1 MDHWIHHVH
10 PSLLAAPLPTPA
22 RFTDCANFKL
32 LTSVDFF
39 RGADGLLFFNSTRC
53 NYCGSF
59 DCASFFCT
67 ARAHSTYSFLPD
79 NPQQEIRT
87 EGPARTQ
94 PRNDSGTT
102 AQLQEMEDSTEA
114 GVVAASTAP
123 LPKNPYTEPSIE
135 TAVTSAVEDTNGTD
149 MPAADLPPSLFETP
163 DPSRF
168 MDHLQPSNMRESAAE
183 QNHASGPDSADRD
196 AANILV
202 NGTFS
207 APNEPY
213 PMATVAS
220 SQDTNA
226 NAALLQ
232 QLGGELQSAGLP
244 NDHTALDMFPQETS
258 AYAKLVFPDG
268 DYYITTHDVMLGRNM
283 DFSEQWKRQKKAQRR
298 AHDTLESYRQE
309 PSQPSQ
315 HGDGDKQGHASSSSQ
330 SLEGRPA
337 PPNNVSEHGGV
348 VSYQA
353 HSDGEVEA
361 QRTTR
366 RKQRSWAISKSSSTT
381 SIDPSR
387 IHTSITSDKRTT
399 FGPDGEPEDRTYAS
413 IPIHTQIPEDITKIS
428 KQHLMFSFNFQIARW
443 ELHVVGNRAFVN
455 DHLYEKGNV
464 IALEHN
470 DDIMIASV
478 QMIFKLPDN
487 FRGSPG
493 ISHGTFSR
501 SDDEFSDD
509 GIIPSGTS
517 PVRRL
522 SKAID
527 FGDSDDDEDD
537 VDDDHAK
544 SKGKAN
550 TKKARTELKKKKPK
564 QEASPEAAKKGKKP
578 KTGGK
583 SPPESKQ
590 EENAS
595 PPAPPRIEPG
605 SALDGIPV
613 EELPQKRKGPGRPPK
628 NGLVSKR
635 DQSMVQKKMKEYEK
649 RGEAAPTYDYLV
661 QLVRAETKAKEAQ
674 TKALANGEVDPGL
687 SVMPSIEIEPSYR
700 TAKAA
705 TGSKPQPTDAA
716 DASAEPARKTSPK
729 PPKRPAK
736 EPSPIKAEAECTEEE
751 LKKPNGTYVHIIDEI
766 LREHPDGEADLP
778 DIYLRIQKKYP
789 HFKWRVSTQ
798 GWQSSV
804 RHNLLQHPRF
814 TTTGKSGKGNFWAI
828 NPEVSIEKEQ
838 KKRKATPPIGR
849 PVMQN
854 GQYGHP
860 QYGNPY
866 GTSQPN
872 GQPQFNGAHPPGSAG
887 YFSPY
892 AQPGQNARYGSQGQ
906 QGRPTPNAGQP
917 PKPRTEWELM
927 ISEFVKLRMKRL
939 DPFQG
944 QPTFEHM
951 KELWEHSL
959 NLLSA
964 SFHGGTASTPTL
976 RPANNEAEEIM
987 LADLMELFATDR
999 LRVAAR
1005 EEQARLKQGL
1015 QPDVNQAVEDGTAAS
1030 NNPNNANGSMPVTQS
1045 TAGASEA
1052 PAQQLA
1058 YAPPTDDK
1066 TEPQPDVNG
1075 EAVKRR
1081 EASSLVAS
1089 GLPTEAQQAVGQ
1101 PGTKR
1106 SAEDMDDGPDQKRSK
1121 GE

>member
-1 MDHWIHHVH
+1 M
-10 PSLLAAPLPTPA
+10 AA
-22 RFTDCANFKL
+22 
-32 LTSVDFF
+32 VD
-39 RGADGLLFFNSTRC
+39 
-53 NYCGSF
+53 
-59 DCASFFCT
+59 
-67 ARAHSTYSFLPD
+67 
-79 NPQQEIRT
+79 
-87 EGPARTQ
+87 
-94 PRNDSGTT
+94 
-102 AQLQEMEDSTEA
+102 
-114 GVVAASTAP
+114 V
-123 LPKNPYTEPSIE
+123 
-135 TAVTSAVEDTNGTD
+135 
-149 MPAADLPPSLFETP
+149 PPSQFQTP

-168 MDHLQPSNMRESAAE
+168 MDHLQSSNIRGSADE
-183 QNHASGPDSADRD
+183 QYHASNPDSADRD
-196 AANILV
+196 AANILA

-207 APNEPY
+207 VPNESY

-220 SQDTNA
+220 SQDTNG
-226 NAALLQ
+226 NAAILQ

-244 NDHTALDMFPQETS
+244 NDRTALDMFPQETS

-283 DFSEQWKRQKKAQRR
+283 DFFEQWKRQKKAQRR

-366 RKQRSWAISKSSSTT
+366 RKRRSWAISKSSSTT

-387 IHTSITSDKRTT
+387 ILSDKRTT

-428 KQHLMFSFNFQIARW
+428 KQHLTFAFNFQIARW
-443 ELHVVGNRAFVN
+443 EVHVVGNRAFVN
-455 DHLYEKGNV
+455 DHLYEKGDV
-464 IALEHN
+464 VALEHN
-470 DDIMIASV
+470 DEIMIASV

-509 GIIPSGTS
+509 GIIPAGTS

-522 SKAID
+522 SKAMEA
-527 FGDSDDDEDD
+527 GDSDDDD

-544 SKGKAN
+544 RKLKLG
-550 TKKARTELKKKKPK
+550 TKKSQAASKKKKPK
-564 QEASPEAAKKGKKP
+564 NGTPQEASPEAAKKGKKP

-583 SPPESKQ
+583 SPPEPKQ
-590 EENAS
+590 EENTS

-605 SALDGIPV
+605 STLDGIPV

-635 DQSMVQKKMKEYEK
+635 DHSMVQKKIKEYEK
-649 RGEAAPTYDYLV
+649 RGEASPTFDYLV

-674 TKALANGEVDPGL
+674 SKALANGEIDPGL

-700 TAKAA
+700 TAKPT
-705 TGSKPQPTDAA
+705 TGSKSQPTDAA
-716 DASAEPARKTSPK
+716 DASAEPARKASPK
-729 PPKRPAK
+729 PPKRTAK
-736 EPSPIKAEAECTEEE
+736 EPSPIKPEEQCTEEE

-789 HFKWRVSTQ
+789 HYKWRVSTQ

-854 GQYGHP
+854 GQYVQQPGQYGQP

-872 GQPQFNGAHPPGSAG
+872 GQLQFNGAHQPGSAG

-917 PKPRTEWELM
+917 PKPKTEWELQ
-927 ISEFVKLRMKRL
+927 IQEFVRLRMKHL

-944 QPTFEHM
+944 QSTFEHK

-959 NLLSA
+959 NHLSA
-964 SFHGGTASTPTL
+964 AFHAGTVSTATL
-976 RPANNEAEEIM
+976 RPANDEAEERM
-987 LADLMELFATDR
+987 LADMRELFATDR
-999 LRVAAR
+999 LRVAAQ
-1005 EEQARLKQGL
+1005 EQARLGQGS
-1015 QPDVNQAVEDGTAAS
+1015 QPNVNQAVENGTAAS
-1030 NNPNNANGSMPVTQS
+1030 NNPSNANGSMPVTQS

-1052 PAQQLA
+1052 PAQQHA
-1058 YAPPTDDK
+1058 SAPPTDDK
-1066 TEPQPDVNG
+1066 TEPQPNTNG
-1075 EAVKRR
+1075 EAAKGR

-1089 GLPTEAQQAVGQ
+1089 GLPTEAQQVVG
-1101 PGTKR
+1101 PAGTKR